1 MTVALN
7 PRGVSAEE
15 MDEFAEVDEQ
25 NVFGQLSDSVTG
37 GIFKILH
44 SGDDCG
50 IKDSS
55 KNLRVLW
62 VRAL

>member
-37 GIFKILH
+37 GEAFFVGCQGQFVPHAKRWSFKT
-44 SGDDCG
+44 
-50 IKDSS
+50 
-55 KNLRVLW
+55 
-62 VRAL
+62 A